1 MNVSGVGENK
11 YLKYGERFIS
21 VIAACVEEYPQL
33 LQDKAGASDN
43 TEHAHEMARK
53 KTDKQEYFLLREEAM
68 NFKYAEYMYIS
79 EIRDEMNRICERDN
93 IKKLPAM
100 SLTELLIAE
109 GYIVKNEQEGKYAK
123 APTEK
128 GSEQGIRI
136 IEKVSQKGINYTVLS
151 YPPSIQKM
159 LVEHFVVENNGITLS
174 ASRR

>member
-1 MNVSGVGENK
+1 MV
-11 YLKYGERFIS
+11 
-21 VIAACVEEYPQL
+21 
-33 LQDKAGASDN
+33 AS
-43 TEHAHEMARK
+43 K
-53 KTDKQEYFLLREEAM
+53 KTDKQEYFLLREEAT